1 MGVLKY
7 EFHAKC
13 LRKQQHTLTQIYTQP
28 YIKYTWGRVSVV
40 VMQLHFLRREKSKG
54 GYVESGRREDG
65 GQKSLVV
72 FSDSEHDMEKQTK

>member
-1 MGVLKY
+1 MP

-13 LRKQQHTLTQIYTQP
+13 LRKQQHTLTLDQIHLR
-28 YIKYTWGRVSVV
+28 KSV

-54 GYVESGRREDG
+54 GYAESDGREDG

-72 FSDSEHDMEKQTK
+72 FSDSKRQWKNKQSNGV